1 MKRIEIISLRQWGKN
16 IISLVQGKSK
26 KLKIV
31 AAWSRASGKIS
42 DFCANHRIE
51 VRNDFENIL
60 DDNCIDA
67 AVIAGPGHLHAE
79 IAIKGERPSHV
90 PLDVAFTSAACFDA
104 TQRFYANAPWEY
116 L

>member
-1 MKRIEIISLRQWGKN
+1 MKRIVIISQRQWGKN

-26 KLKIV
+26 KLQIV

-67 AVIAGPGHLHAE
+67 AVVAGPGHLHAE
-79 IAIKGERPSHV
+79 TAIEGKRPSPV
-90 PLDVAFTSAACFDA
+90 PLDVAFTSSACFDA
-104 TQRFYANAPWEY
+104 TQRFDANAPWEY